1 MFLVGLLVL
10 RVGYIVRA
18 TTRTNAHTARAALS
32 RRLGVYIYDAW
43 SRYQVPGRAVSD
55 LQKPPWRPAAA
66 ASPAQLSSK
75 TAPADKPTR
84 VIIRK
89 WPASTHYGH
98 IQ

>member
-1 MFLVGLLVL
+1 M
-10 RVGYIVRA
+10 
-18 TTRTNAHTARAALS
+18 
-32 RRLGVYIYDAW
+32 
-43 SRYQVPGRAVSD
+43 PGRAVSD